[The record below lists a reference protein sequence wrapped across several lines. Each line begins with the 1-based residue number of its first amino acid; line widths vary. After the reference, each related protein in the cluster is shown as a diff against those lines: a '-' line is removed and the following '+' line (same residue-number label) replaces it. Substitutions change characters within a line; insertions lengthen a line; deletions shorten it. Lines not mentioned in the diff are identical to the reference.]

1 MKSKPAIA
9 TSQQTD
15 LPKQLPIS
23 GASPTVQRE
32 LGEVL
37 QASFSRPEK
46 SASNKEPA
54 SGNFSIKKIA
64 MAFLIPAIIV
74 VAAFSLY
81 FWPRTKPVRIDL
93 ITHVV
98 KPEKLQVTIL
108 ERGTLEA
115 LDNKDIVCQVRS
127 GSKGSSFSTTI
138 KWVIDDGSHVKQND
152 LIVELDDSGLQE
164 QLKSQQIARDRARND
179 FIQAEANYDIVK
191 SQNESDIA
199 TAEIAIELSA
209 LDLEKFQEGD
219 YKQQLAEVE
228 GRFFM
233 AESDLSMWNDRD
245 VWLDRMVSKG
255 YLTPKQALA
264 DRFKLKSAEFS
275 VEKVKEELRV
285 LKDYTKKRTLTEL
298 KSKKDESKRAKDRL
312 TTQSKSK
319 EIQGINDTLTKKSI
333 FSKEELRF
341 KDIED
346 EIKKC
351 YLLAPQDGLVVYYV
365 SEQARF
371 GSGSQQATIAQGE
384 PVREGQKLMR
394 IPNLTHMMVNT
405 KVHEAMRNRIRG
417 DQWKKTGY
425 GEIRLAGLSLMS
437 QPLGVITAQAA
448 YFEVHNDFTD
458 KEQELIDN
466 GLPATIR
473 IDSFP
478 DKVMQGHVKHVD
490 EVASQSDWLTS
501 DVRVYRT
508 LISIDESLPD
518 LKPGMSASV
527 TIYTDTKADDVLA
540 IPVQAVL
547 GNTQSGFFCFTLT
560 PDGPIEKAIKLGVSN
575 EKMIEIKD
583 GLNENDVVVLNPKSL
598 SRDAKKDSSKAEKP
612 DAPTSPGSKKKD
624 KKSKTKSA
632 E

>member
-1 MKSKPAIA
+1 MA
-9 TSQQTD
+9 
-15 LPKQLPIS
+15 
-23 GASPTVQRE
+23 
-32 LGEVL
+32 
-37 QASFSRPEK
+37 
-46 SASNKEPA
+46 
-54 SGNFSIKKIA
+54 FSIPIVIIIA
-64 MAFLIPAIIV
+64 AT
-74 VAAFSLY
+74 SLY

-93 ITHVV
+93 ITHIV
-98 KPEKLQVTIL
+98 KSEKLQVTIL

-115 LDNKDIVCQVRS
+115 LDNKDIICQVRS

-138 KWVIDDGSHVKQND
+138 KWVIDDGTHVKQND

-164 QLKSQQIARDRARND
+164 QLKSQQITRDRARND

-298 KSKKDESKRAKDRL
+298 RSKKDESKRAKDRL
-312 TTQSKSK
+312 STQSRSK

-333 FSKEELRF
+333 FNKEELHF
-341 KDIED
+341 KEIED
-346 EIKKC
+346 QIKKC

-394 IPNLTHMMVNT
+394 IPNLSHMMVNT
-405 KVHEAMRNRIRG
+405 RVHEAMRNRIRG
-417 DQWKKTGY
+417 DQWKKTGF
-425 GEIRLAGLSLMS
+425 GEIRLAGLSLLS
-437 QPLGVITAQAA
+437 QPLGVIAAQTV
-448 YFEVHNDFTD
+448 YYEIHNEFAD

-527 TIYTDTKADDVLA
+527 TIYTDTKAENVLA

-560 PDGPIEKAIKLGVSN
+560 PDGPIEKMIKLGVSN

-583 GLNENDVVVLNPKSL
+583 GLNADDVVVLNPKTL
-598 SRDAKKDSSKAEKP
+598 SRDSKKDSSKTEKP
-612 DAPTSPGSKKKD
+612 DASTSPNSKKKD
-624 KKSKTKSA
+624 KKPKTKPDGQ
-632 E
+632 

>member
-1 MKSKPAIA
+1 M
-9 TSQQTD
+9 
-15 LPKQLPIS
+15 
-23 GASPTVQRE
+23 
-32 LGEVL
+32 L
-37 QASFSRPEK
+37 QASFSHPAK
-46 SASNKEPA
+46 STSNKENPSPRTGLKKILVA
-54 SGNFSIKKIA
+54 FSI
-64 MAFLIPAIIV
+64 PTIIV
-74 VAAFSLY
+74 IASVSLY

-152 LIVELDDSGLQE
+152 LLVELDDSGLQE
-164 QLKSQQIARDRARND
+164 QLKSQQIARDRAKND

-191 SQNESDIA
+191 SQNESDIQ
-199 TAEIAIELSA
+199 TAIIAIELA
-209 LDLEKFQEGD
+209 TLDLEKFQEGD

-228 GRFFM
+228 GRVYL

-298 KSKKDESKRAKDRL
+298 KSKMAESMRAKDRL
-312 TTQSKSK
+312 ETQSKSK

-333 FSKEELRF
+333 YSKEDLRF
-341 KDIED
+341 REIED

-351 YLLAPQDGLVVYYV
+351 YIYAPQDGLVVYYV
-365 SEQARF
+365 SEQTRF

-394 IPNLTHMMVNT
+394 IPNLSHMMVNT
-405 KVHEAMRNRIRG
+405 RVHEAMRSRTRG

-425 GEIRLAGLSLMS
+425 GEIRLAGLSLSS
-437 QPLGVITAQAA
+437 QPLNVLAAQAS
-448 YFEVHNDFTD
+448 YYDVHNEFSD
-458 KEQELIDN
+458 KEQELVDS

-478 DKVMQGHVKHVD
+478 DKMLQGHVKHID
-490 EVASQSDWLTS
+490 EVAAQSDWLTS

-508 LISIDESLPD
+508 LVSIDESLPD

-547 GNTQSGFFCFTLT
+547 GNTQSSFSCFVLT
-560 PDGPIEKAIKLGVSN
+560 PDGPSEKTIKLGVSN
-575 EKMIEIKD
+575 DKMVEIKE
-583 GLNENDVVVLNPKSL
+583 GLSEGDVVVLNPKSL
-598 SRDAKKDSSKAEKP
+598 SRDSRKDLSKSEKP
-612 DAPTSPGSKKKD
+612 DSPTPVSSKKKD
-624 KKSKTKSA
+624 KKYKSKGT
-632 E
+632 EQ

>member
-1 MKSKPAIA
+1 MISKPAIA

-23 GASPTVQRE
+23 EASPTVQRE

-54 SGNFSIKKIA
+54 SRNFAIKKLA
-64 MAFLIPAIIV
+64 MTFLIPAIILI
-74 VAAFSLY
+74 AASSLY
-81 FWPRTKPVRIDL
+81 FWPRSKPVRIDL

-108 ERGTLEA
+108 ERGMLEA

-219 YKQQLAEVE
+219 YKQQLAEIE

-275 VEKVKEELRV
+275 LEKVKEELRV

-298 KSKKDESKRAKDRL
+298 KSKRDEAKRAKDRL
-312 TTQSKSK
+312 ITQSKSK

-341 KDIED
+341 KEIED

-394 IPNLTHMMVNT
+394 IPNLSHMMVNT
-405 KVHEAMRNRIRG
+405 KVHEAMRNRVRG

-425 GEIRLAGLSLMS
+425 GEIRLAGLSLMR
-437 QPLGVITAQAA
+437 QPLLGALSAQAA
-448 YFEVHNDFTD
+448 YFELHNEFAD
-458 KEQELIDN
+458 KEQELIGN

-508 LISIDESLPD
+508 LVSIDESLPD

-527 TIYTDTKADDVLA
+527 TIYTDTKAEDVLA

-547 GNTQSGFFCFTLT
+547 GNTQNGFFCFTLT

-583 GLNENDVVVLNPKSL
+583 GLNEGDVVVLNPKSL
-598 SRDAKKDSSKAEKP
+598 SRDSKKDSSKAEKN
-612 DAPTSPGSKKKD
+612 DAPTPPSSKKKD
-624 KKSKTKSA
+624 KKSKT
-632 E
+632 